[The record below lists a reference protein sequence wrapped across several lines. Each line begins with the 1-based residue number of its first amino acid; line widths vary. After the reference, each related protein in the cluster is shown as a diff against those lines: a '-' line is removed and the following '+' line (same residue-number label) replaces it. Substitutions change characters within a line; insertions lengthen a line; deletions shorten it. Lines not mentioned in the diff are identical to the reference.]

1 MKCCGIKPETCC
13 ACQEPS
19 GQDGL
24 KFKKEPQPVILDAL
38 GLYPDEFLMTVL
50 DRVLYYSGATK
61 IKHMFQMA
69 TLAGGNVD
77 AIAAAVSG
85 VGGETLTPARTAS
98 STSCAKATSK
108 CSIVSLLCPPPK
120 SGCSSIKPALIPCIS
135 CSKSKPPTPV
145 RSSVKPTCLKSSSKC
160 LKPSPTCCSRLSA
173 ASCCPRQRSPRVD
186 FANAVPDCRQ
196 SERQE
201 SGGLSMRDRLKYSL
215 SLCSMACRNL
225 KSKLPCS
232 CRRCTTKESDRNK
245 WLWTRLIST
254 KDGCKVYEVYK
265 DSNVNRAPCN
275 MEGSKEPVII
285 FLIMP
290 NGYIMPFETFSF

>member
-13 ACQEPS
+13 ACQERS
-19 GQDGL
+19 GQNEL
-24 KFKKEPQPVILDAL
+24 KFKKEPQPIILDAL

-50 DRVLYYSGATK
+50 DRLLYYTGATK

-69 TLAGGNVD
+69 TLGKVD

-85 VGGETLTPARTAS
+85 VGDKTLTPARKASRTCCVKAS
-98 STSCAKATSK
+98 SKS
-108 CSIVSLLCPPPK
+108 SIVSLLCPTPK
-120 SGCSSIKPALIPCIS
+120 SACNSIKPALIS
-135 CSKSKPPTPV
+135 CTSCCKSKPPTPICP
-145 RSSVKPTCLKSSSKC
+145 SAKPTCIKSSPRC
-160 LKPSPTCCSRLSA
+160 LKRTPTCCSRLSA

-215 SLCSMACRNL
+215 SLCSLACRNL

-232 CRRCTTKESDRNK
+232 CSQCTTKETDRNK

-265 DSNVNRAPCN
+265 DSNVNRAPCK
-275 MEGSKEPVII
+275 MECSHEPVII